1 MTRRDT
7 RARVLRL
14 EEKRRAAAP
23 DPVRVTVT
31 RRIVDSGEE
40 GSGPQVCRTER
51 RTFCLYPEALTG
63 RRRAK

>member
-23 DPVRVTVT
+23 DPVPVTVT
-31 RRIVDSGEE
+31 RRIV
-40 GSGPQVCRTER
+40 GSDGQTVDTVR

-63 RRRAK
+63 RRAK